1 MLRID
6 YNTADFQKGAEAQ
19 RWCRQIEPQKE
30 ARGMFD
36 RVPRGRRPS
45 LREWFEELSPQQ
57 QVGYGCIG
65 VIIAGTLMLYCA
77 GTVSML
83 ARPFLL
89 QRDPTPTP
97 ILLTTLPPIQSP
109 PTFIQLPQGTV
120 PATPTQ
126 APIPTREPATPTP
139 TPDPFVTP
147 ATVTATPS
155 TGTPRASASSTAK
168 FTPTPTRRT
177 TGTPTR

>member
-1 MLRID
+1 
-6 YNTADFQKGAEAQ
+6 
-19 RWCRQIEPQKE
+19 
-30 ARGMFD
+30 MFD

-45 LREWFEELSPQQ
+45 LREWLEELSPQQ
-57 QVGYGCIG
+57 QLGYGCIG

-83 ARPFLL
+83 ARPFIL
-89 QRDPTPTP
+89 QRDPTATP
-97 ILLTTLPPIQSP
+97 IVRATPPTILPP

-120 PATPTQ
+120 PATPTR
-126 APIPTREPATPTP
+126 APIPTREPATPTSM
-139 TPDPFVTP
+139 PDPFVTL

-155 TGTPRASASSTAK
+155 SGTPRASPSSK

-177 TGTPTR
+177 TGTTTRESSRSQTPALACGASV

>member
-1 MLRID
+1 
-6 YNTADFQKGAEAQ
+6 
-19 RWCRQIEPQKE
+19 
-30 ARGMFD
+30 MFEHAT
-36 RVPRGRRPS
+36 RGRRPS

-83 ARPFLL
+83 ARPFIL

-97 ILLTTLPPIQSP
+97 IFRTTPLPTPP

-139 TPDPFVTP
+139 TPDPLVTP
-147 ATVTATPS
+147 ATLTATPS
-155 TGTPRASASSTAK
+155 TGTPRASPSSTK
-168 FTPTPTRRT
+168 FILTPTRRM
-177 TGTPTR
+177 TGTTTR